1 MKRNQFIKTA
11 GLMVAAFLSEQN
23 IFAMPGRQPKT
34 FYFKD
39 DGSIPN
45 SKYPLLVY
53 QHAFEGR
60 GSKGGDWLEE
70 KFAANNWTNTWRW
83 GVYPFHHYH
92 SNTHEV
98 LGVFSGKALLHM
110 GGEQGEKMEV
120 QAGDIIVI
128 PAGVGHKCLT
138 HSDDFTVLGA
148 YPNGLS
154 PDLNKG
160 EKGER
165 PKTDQ
170 HIAAVPFPATDP
182 LLGSND
188 GLKKLWK

>member
-1 MKRNQFIKTA
+1 MTRKQFVEASGIMIA
-11 GLMVAAFLSEQN
+11 GLFIQTDSMASPLPPAKE
-23 IFAMPGRQPKT
+23 

-39 DGSIPN
+39 DGMIPN

-53 QHAFEGR
+53 QKAFAQT
-60 GSKGGDWLEE
+60 GGKAADWLEQ

-98 LGVFSGKALLHM
+98 LGVFQGKALLHL
-110 GGEQGEKMEV
+110 GGEKGEKVEV

-138 HSDDFTVLGA
+138 HSNDFTVLGA
-148 YPNGLS
+148 YPNGLD
-154 PDLNKG
+154 PDLMRG

-165 PKTDQ
+165 PATDQ
-170 HIAAVPFPATDP
+170 NIAAVAVPATDP
-182 LLGSND
+182 WMGKD
-188 GLKKLWK
+188 EGLRKTWK

>member
-1 MKRNQFIKTA
+1 MTRKQFVEASGIMIA
-11 GLMVAAFLSEQN
+11 GLLIQTDSMASSLPPAKE
-23 IFAMPGRQPKT
+23 

-39 DGSIPN
+39 DGMIPN

-53 QHAFEGR
+53 QKAFAQTGE
-60 GSKGGDWLEE
+60 KAADWLEQ

-98 LGVFSGKALLHM
+98 LGVFQGKALLHL
-110 GGEQGEKMEV
+110 GGEKGEKVEV

-138 HSDDFTVLGA
+138 HSNDFTVLGA
-148 YPNGLS
+148 YPNGLD
-154 PDLNKG
+154 PDLMRG

-165 PKTDQ
+165 PATDQ
-170 HIAAVPFPATDP
+170 NIAAVAVPATDP
-182 LLGSND
+182 WMGKD
-188 GLKKLWK
+188 EGLRKTWK